1 MADPTIACPHCSGEI
16 RLTESLAA
24 PLIAAER
31 QTVARERA
39 ALAEARAGVEAEI
52 ATRLAALRTSVSATA
67 AAEARAEA
75 GAALKAEADRA
86 AALTEALRQRDAK
99 LAEAQAAQADALRR
113 TRDLDEARREL
124 ELTVEKRVGAA
135 LAAVR
140 DKARGEAE
148 EALQLKVLERETQIA
163 AMARQIEEL
172 RRRSEQGSQQLQ
184 GEVLELRLEE
194 MLRSRFPGDLVEPV
208 AKGVCGADVLQRVTG
223 GAGMPCGTIVWET
236 KRTQHWTD
244 GWLPKFREDQRA
256 TGAEIAV
263 LVSQALPKGV
273 ERFAQVDGVW
283 VSDWASA
290 LLLAVA
296 LRQTL
301 VEVHAAR
308 LRREGEG
315 TKMERVYDYL
325 TGPRFRHRVEA
336 IVERFSE
343 MSADLDRERKA
354 MTRLW
359 ARREMQIQG
368 VIESTVGLYGD
379 LQGIAGTA
387 MATIEGLELPLLE
400 EPGTA

>member
-31 QTVARERA
+31 QTLARERA
-39 ALAEARAGVEAEI
+39 ALTEARAGVDAEI
-52 ATRLAALRTSVSATA
+52 ATRLEALRASVSATA
-67 AAEARAEA
+67 ATEARAEA
-75 GAALKAEADRA
+75 AAALKAQADRA
-86 AALTEALRQRDAK
+86 AALAEALRQRDAK

-113 TRDLDEARREL
+113 TRELDEARREL
-124 ELTVEKRVGAA
+124 ELTVEKRVGTA

-140 DKARGEAE
+140 DKARAEAE

-194 MLRSRFPGDLVEPV
+194 MLRSRFPGDLIEPV

-223 GAGMPCGTIVWET
+223 GAGTPCGSIVWET

-290 LLLAVA
+290 LPLAVA

-301 VEVHAAR
+301 VEVQAAR

-315 TKMERVYDYL
+315 TKMELVYDYL

-359 ARREMQIQG
+359 AKRELQIQG
-368 VIESTVGLYGD
+368 VIELTVGLYGD

-387 MATIEGLELPLLE
+387 MAAIEGLELPLLE
-400 EPGTA
+400 EPGAA